1 MRRISW
7 RKRKKKKKPLEK
19 IWGKLSDP
27 KNGIP
32 SSSLKNEHACPRL
45 GV

>member
-1 MRRISW
+1 MDPGPMRRISW

-27 KNGIP
+27 KNGYFW
-32 SSSLKNEHACPRL
+32 
-45 GV
+45 GYD